1 MPTTGNLKIQRK
13 PAVFPLTL
21 ILLTWAMRSFPLE
34 KSPPNQGASKLHP
47 WGPWSPER
55 CFWDSQV
62 CIWPCHKPTTT
73 AGFQHLCFL
82 WVHPQQLDF
91 SIFAFLG
98 SHILQQPLFMLHLQ
112 ANIEHY
118 SVVLFLCLCLAVK
131 ISLAVYF
138 ACSSRMTDESE
149 MNRLTHQWRGTSV
162 LKSPESSCWTKKLHT
177 VTGMVRVKAWVLAKK
192 GHLFSKATL
201 ENSVTVISD
210 HLKSTFRILPWGLG
224 LKLGIAGG
232 VHS

>member
-1 MPTTGNLKIQRK
+1 M
-13 PAVFPLTL
+13 
-21 ILLTWAMRSFPLE
+21 
-34 KSPPNQGASKLHP
+34 
-47 WGPWSPER
+47 
-55 CFWDSQV
+55 
-62 CIWPCHKPTTT
+62 CIWPCHKPTPT

-91 SIFAFLG
+91 SIFAVLG

-118 SVVLFLCLCLAVK
+118 TVVLFLCLLRCENIASCLLCLLIQDDGWVWN
-131 ISLAVYF
+131 
-138 ACSSRMTDESE
+138 E
-149 MNRLTHQWRGTSV
+149 RLTHQWRGTSV
-162 LKSPESSCWTKKLHT
+162 LKSPESSCWTKKLNT
-177 VTGMVRVKAWVLAKK
+177 ATGVIRVKAWVLAKK